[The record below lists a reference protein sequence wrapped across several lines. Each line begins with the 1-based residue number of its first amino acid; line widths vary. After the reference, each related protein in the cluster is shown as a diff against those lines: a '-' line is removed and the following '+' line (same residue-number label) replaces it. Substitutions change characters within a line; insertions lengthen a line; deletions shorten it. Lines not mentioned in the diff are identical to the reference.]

1 MINSWLKQGL
11 LFIVLILLQVLV
23 LNHISFFNY
32 ATPFLYVYFIIK
44 MPLAINRNIL
54 MLISFLLGLIIDIFC
69 NTPGQNAAAAVFAA
83 FLRRPVQLMFFEKE
97 DFEHIIPNLSSLGAS
112 FMKYA
117 SLVVLIHH
125 TVIISISSFSYIN
138 FSTIVLRIIFSSIL
152 TSILIFAVEGITVK
166 KRVRE

>member
-1 MINSWLKQGL
+1 
-11 LFIVLILLQVLV
+11 
-23 LNHISFFNY
+23 
-32 ATPFLYVYFIIK
+32 
-44 MPLAINRNIL
+44 